1 MIGFKLVE
9 PPFRLIYNTA
19 HSTSSKPTQHL
30 PNHLRTSIPLHLP
43 ASTPLSP
50 PTRILLSMQCASGSQ
65 LNTSVKSSDIWEE
78 YLIGQF
84 RKTDKQCM
92 CASGE
97 GEELG
102 RVRKRGERRRCREG
116 GREVRG
122 ERGRWRGKERLEQ
135 DGGLLQVQR
144 ILLFDFSLKP
154 VHLVHVYTLMVACRV
169 CEQERE
175 REREIPVITRDTHKH
190 M

>member
-1 MIGFKLVE
+1 MVSLGKQT
-9 PPFRLIYNTA
+9 N
-19 HSTSSKPTQHL
+19 
-30 PNHLRTSIPLHLP
+30 
-43 ASTPLSP
+43 
-50 PTRILLSMQCASGSQ
+50 
-65 LNTSVKSSDIWEE
+65 SV
-78 YLIGQF
+78 
-84 RKTDKQCM
+84 

-175 REREIPVITRDTHKH
+175 RERDTCHHQGHAQTHVNTQHEIQCVYIYNQRGYICTHDSDHVTKVTTLVGLVTLH
-190 M
+190 TLILVTSTS

>member
-1 MIGFKLVE
+1 
-9 PPFRLIYNTA
+9 
-19 HSTSSKPTQHL
+19 
-30 PNHLRTSIPLHLP
+30 
-43 ASTPLSP
+43 
-50 PTRILLSMQCASGSQ
+50 MQCASGSQ

-84 RKTDKQCM
+84 RKTDKQCV
-92 CASGE
+92 C
-97 GEELG
+97 LRRRG
-102 RVRKRGERRRCREG
+102 RVGKRRERRRGREG

-175 REREIPVITRDTHKH
+175 RERERYLSSPGTRTNTT
-190 M
+190 